1 MNPLLLEKIVRIALE
16 EDLGAGDITSE
27 AIFQKDFEVT
37 ADFIAKTPGILAGFP
52 VVMEV
57 FRQLDSKVACLALT
71 PDGTEIDTGTKIGRL
86 RGSVRSILAGERVSL
101 NFLQRLSGIATQTAR
116 LVKLTSGFPAKV
128 VDTRKT
134 TPGLRMLEKYAVRQG
149 GGANHRFNL
158 ADAVLIKDNHLA
170 ACGSVRNAVLKAKSY
185 LPHTMKVEVEVENE
199 PQVREALEAGAEIIL
214 LDNMPPA
221 EMARMVALI
230 NHRAIVE
237 ASGNISEANIREVA
251 ATGVDIISTGSI
263 THSVKA
269 LDISLEIEIKSQ
281 E

>member
-37 ADFIAKTPGILAGFP
+37 ADFIAKAPGVLAGFP
-52 VVMEV
+52 VVIEV

-71 PDGTEIDTGTKIGRL
+71 LDGTEIETGTKIGRL
-86 RGSVRSILAGERVSL
+86 KGSVRSLLAGERVSL

-116 LVKLTSGFPAKV
+116 LVKLCSGFPAKI

-134 TPGLRMLEKYAVRQG
+134 TPGLRLLEKYAVRQG

-170 ACGSVRNAVLKAKSY
+170 ACGSVRNAVLKAKSN

-199 PQVREALEAGAEIIL
+199 SQVREALEAGAEIIL

-221 EMARMVALI
+221 EMARMVTLI

-237 ASGNISEANIREVA
+237 ASGNISETNIREVA

-263 THSVKA
+263 THSVRA
-269 LDISLEIEIKSQ
+269 LDISLEIV
-281 E
+281 